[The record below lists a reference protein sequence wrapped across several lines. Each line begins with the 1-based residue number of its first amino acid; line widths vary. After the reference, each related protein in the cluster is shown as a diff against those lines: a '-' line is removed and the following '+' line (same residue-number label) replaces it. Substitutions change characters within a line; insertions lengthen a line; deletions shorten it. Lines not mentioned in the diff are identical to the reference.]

1 MDYLNKIELMGCS
14 FYINATEI
22 TSRELVYLLS
32 KGWELS
38 INYNNINM
46 SFIHILAKQW
56 EAEKK

>member
-1 MDYLNKIELMGCS
+1 MEYLNKIELMGDS
-14 FYINATEI
+14 FYLNAADI
-22 TSRELVYLLS
+22 TSQELVYLLS

-56 EAEKK
+56 EV

>member
-1 MDYLNKIELMGCS
+1 MDYLNKIELMGGS
-14 FYINATEI
+14 FYVNATDI
-22 TSRELVYLLS
+22 TSQELVYLLS

-56 EAEKK
+56 EV

>member
-1 MDYLNKIELMGCS
+1 MDYLNKIELMGDN

-22 TSRELVYLLS
+22 TSQELVYLLS

-56 EAEKK
+56 EV

>member
-1 MDYLNKIELMGCS
+1 MDYLNKIELMGDN

-22 TSRELVYLLS
+22 TGQELVYLLS

-56 EAEKK
+56 EV